1 MECLLCSQAFFSF
14 VITGKGANMLRD
26 LVTFNFSLLRGR
38 VFFPSVIFGVCYL
51 SVY

>member
-14 VITGKGANMLRD
+14 VITGKSANMLRD
-26 LVTFNFSLLRGR
+26 LVTFNFSFLRGR
-38 VFFPSVIFGVCYL
+38 VFFPFVIFGVCYL